1 MGGKGREKTTLITER
16 EAKEDERVKF
26 VMECRRKCEAPTM
39 KEVREAEARIG
50 HFMELQ
56 FANYVPLRYHLMKF
70 QENNIMRQH
79 SELTPADELSIYNF
93 FTRGDGQSEEQMLG
107 IAPRAAS
114 SAAKAREDSCSEEE

>member
-1 MGGKGREKTTLITER
+1 MKKKTLITER
-16 EAKEDERVKF
+16 EAKEEERVQY
-26 VMECRRKCEAPTM
+26 VMKCRRKCEAPTM
-39 KEVREAEARIG
+39 EEVREAEARIG

-79 SELTPADELSIYNF
+79 SELTPAEELSVFNF
-93 FTRGDGQSEEQMLG
+93 FNGGERQTEEQMNG

-114 SAAKAREDSCSEEE
+114 SAAISREDPCSEDE

>member
-1 MGGKGREKTTLITER
+1 MKKKTLITER
-16 EAKEDERVKF
+16 EAKEEERVQY

-39 KEVREAEARIG
+39 EEVREAEARIG

-79 SELTPADELSIYNF
+79 SELTPAEELSVFNF
-93 FTRGDGQSEEQMLG
+93 FTGRGRENGGADEWDCASCGQFRSDC
-107 IAPRAAS
+107 A
-114 SAAKAREDSCSEEE
+114 